1 MTGPLNFGNTDR
13 LMDGLRTANENF
25 GPSPFVGNMLPIPEE
40 GEQLQPRD
48 MFPELKNPFAD
59 GKEFLE
65 RAQEGVKDI
74 AEGKNPFTSGREP
87 DAEPSVFD
95 RIKARG
101 SEYFDNSK
109 DRFDKLIN
117 GENPFAQKDAPDNPS
132 VPKGADMEQDNPF
145 EKAVGEHDASGL
157 ATDGP
162 APEQKP
168 AFEKME
174 IGDTAK
180 EAEQEMGQ

>member
-1 MTGPLNFGNTDR
+1 MTEPVNPGNTNR
-13 LMDGLRTANENF
+13 IMDGLRTANENF

-40 GEQLQPRD
+40 GEQFQPRD

-87 DAEPSVFD
+87 DAAPAEAQDSVFD

-101 SEYFDNSK
+101 SEYLDNSK
-109 DRFDKLIN
+109 DRLDKLIN
-117 GENPFAQKDAPDNPS
+117 GE
-132 VPKGADMEQDNPF
+132 NPF

-168 AFEKME
+168 VFERME

-180 EAEQEMGQ
+180 EAEQELE